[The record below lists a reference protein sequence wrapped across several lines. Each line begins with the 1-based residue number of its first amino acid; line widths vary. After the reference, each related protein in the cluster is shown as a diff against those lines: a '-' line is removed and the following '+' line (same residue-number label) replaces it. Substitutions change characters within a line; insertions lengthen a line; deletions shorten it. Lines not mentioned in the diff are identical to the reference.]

1 MNQFKNLSLVNIFG
15 IVNYFLQ
22 IYIIRK
28 EFKKKTR
35 KSRTL
40 LVYWSCLGVIEV
52 FLIIIVEVF
61 TPNTGIILIIFNLL
75 GLGGLI
81 GLTINA

>member
-1 MNQFKNLSLVNIFG
+1 MNRFKNLSLVNIFG

-22 IYIIRK
+22 IYIIKK
-28 EFKKKTR
+28 EFKKKAR

-40 LVYWSCLGVIEV
+40 LVYWCCLGIIEV

-61 TPNTGIILIIFNLL
+61 APNTGIILIIFNLL
-75 GLGGLI
+75 GLGALI
-81 GLTINA
+81 GLTINS